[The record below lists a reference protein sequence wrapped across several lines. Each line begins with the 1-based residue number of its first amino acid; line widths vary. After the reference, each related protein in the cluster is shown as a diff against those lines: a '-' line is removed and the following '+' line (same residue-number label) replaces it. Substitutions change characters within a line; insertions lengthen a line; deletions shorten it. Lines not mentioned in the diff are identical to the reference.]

1 MSQRTAI
8 FLDVGKSLDAAVER
22 ARLAESLRYESAW
35 LSHIAAREPL
45 QVINHLAQH
54 TERIRFGTGVV
65 PIFLRHPALMAQEP
79 ATLDE
84 ITGGRVSVGVGTVHQ
99 VTACVR

>member
-1 MSQRTAI
+1 MSQRTAV

-54 TERIRFGTGVV
+54 TERIGFGTGVV
-65 PIFLRHPALMAQEP
+65 PIFLRHPALMAQES

-84 ITGGRVSVGVGTVHQ
+84 IIAEIHAGIDCLADQTSD
-99 VTACVR
+99 